1 MQTITIPRRFRGPP
15 NSGNGG
21 YVCGLL
27 ALPKGLTICVLPST
41 AGSSAMA
48 SQRPQSRWTG
58 KYPPGGPAEWI
69 ADGHVTCNIQCSGGK
84 CDRRMVDVRLDTLPQ
99 NLPWSVVSRRLVCK
113 QCGTAGS
120 VHIVPNWH
128 DRAGQAVPFTKHWK
142 T

>member
-1 MQTITIPRRFRGPP
+1 MPP
-15 NSGNGG
+15 
-21 YVCGLL
+21 
-27 ALPKGLTICVLPST
+27 A

-48 SQRPQSRWTG
+48 SQQKRWTG

-69 ADGHVTCNIQCSGGK
+69 ADGHVTCNIQCSAGK

-99 NLPWSVVSRRLVCK
+99 NLPWSTIGSRLVCK

-120 VHIVPNWH
+120 VNIVPNWH
-128 DRAGQAVPFTKHWK
+128 DRNGGAVPFTKHWK